1 MIRTILLLSVIA
13 ALGGCAAA
21 TPLLV
26 VEGAG
31 HEIVRRDE
39 DIKVRAAAALAEEP
53 DLLTFSVQAIS
64 RGKTDDAVATY
75 LKGYADPDY
84 SKNIKSLAIYQ
95 IGLIYM
101 NRYNDHRDD
110 GKARA
115 YFNQHRIEFPESRLE
130 ERVNKRL
137 AILDERHNESVQLS
151 AKQLLKQV
159 NRAKLLAKN
168 ETPFDAELTPMS
180 ERAITD
186 ERVEDAESVY
196 LILYDNK
203 ASSAEMRAKALYQLG
218 LIYMSPYNR
227 HGDNRKALA
236 YFRKISTE
244 FPQTTVA
251 RRAQQKANALINRQ
265 Y

>member
-1 MIRTILLLSVIA
+1 
-13 ALGGCAAA
+13 
-21 TPLLV
+21 
-26 VEGAG
+26 
-31 HEIVRRDE
+31 
-39 DIKVRAAAALAEEP
+39 
-53 DLLTFSVQAIS
+53 
-64 RGKTDDAVATY
+64 
-75 LKGYADPDY
+75 
-84 SKNIKSLAIYQ
+84 
-95 IGLIYM
+95 
-101 NRYNDHRDD
+101 
-110 GKARA
+110 
-115 YFNQHRIEFPESRLE
+115 
-130 ERVNKRL
+130 
-137 AILDERHNESVQLS
+137 
-151 AKQLLKQV
+151 
-159 NRAKLLAKN
+159 
-168 ETPFDAELTPMS
+168 MS